1 MFRSTGICLL
11 TTVLVIGSAVS
22 YGQDQSVKPGINDS
36 FRDPDVKEFT
46 ERFEIE
52 SREVFAQR
60 DRIIEACEIRPG
72 STVADI
78 GAGTGLFTRLFAQAV
93 GPKGRVIA
101 VDISE
106 NFLDHI
112 RRSSRELGLSN
123 IDTLLCTADSTELP
137 PDSIDTAFICDT
149 YHHFEFPYKTLG
161 SLYRAMKPGGRV
173 IMIDFKRIDG
183 VSSDWTLNHVRAGQE
198 VFEAEI
204 VKSGFTKVKEVPELL
219 EENYFL
225 IFQKP
230 ADAGLVTP
238 IIDGYGAVLSR
249 PSAVEQP
256 RAGGKVVFDATSDA
270 KPDAINKGID
280 RIARLLNL
288 YGSAGLA
295 ASDVRVTIVFHGE
308 ATKSVLADEVYAE
321 KFGQSTNPNLPLI
334 RKLQDA
340 GVEVLVCGQALNY
353 KGFADAEVAEGIATA
368 SSALNVL
375 INKQSDGFAYIP
387 MH

>member
-1 MFRSTGICLL
+1 M
-11 TTVLVIGSAVS
+11 IGWAAS

-60 DRIIEACEIRPG
+60 DRILEACEIRPG

-78 GAGTGLFTRLFAQAV
+78 GAGTGLFTRLFANAV
-93 GPKGRVIA
+93 GPKGRVVA

-106 NFLDHI
+106 NFLEHI

-137 PDSIDTAFICDT
+137 PESIDTAFICDT
-149 YHHFEFPYKTLG
+149 YHHFEFPFKTLD

-173 IMIDFKRIDG
+173 IMIDFKRVDG

-204 VKSGFTKVKEVPELL
+204 VKSGFTKVKEVTELL

-225 IFQKP
+225 VFQKP
-230 ADAGLVTP
+230 VDAVLVTP
-238 IIDGYGAVLSR
+238 IIDGYGAVLPR

-256 RAGGKVVFDATSDA
+256 RVGGKVVFDATSDA
-270 KPDAINKGID
+270 NPDAINKGLD

-288 YGSAGLA
+288 YGTAGLA
-295 ASDVRVTIVFHGE
+295 ASDVRVSIVLHGE
-308 ATKSVLADEVYAE
+308 ATKSVLADESYAE
-321 KFGQSTNPNLPLI
+321 KFGESMNPNLPLI
-334 RKLQDA
+334 RKLRDA

-353 KGFADAEVAEGIATA
+353 KGFTDAEVADGIVIA

-375 INKQSDGFAYIP
+375 INKQTDGFAYIP